1 LQARVERLEPRDKI
15 QTTLVLETLLQGKI
29 RVKLLTKLLLNPANT
44 VYLRG
49 LEKEFGVSSNT
60 VRYELN
66 KLSDIKLIELADS
79 DEGNQKQYKANIN
92 HPMFMSLRGFILKHV
107 GLDALIEKV
116 FGKLGQ
122 IEEVYLTNDWAEG
135 KESPFIDLVVVG
147 MVDRNY
153 MQDLIAKAE
162 KLINKKIRVALYG
175 KEFNKL
181 NIAGVP
187 HVQII

>member
-1 LQARVERLEPRDKI
+1 LLARVERREPRDKI
-15 QTTLVLETLLQGKI
+15 QTTVVLETLLQGKI

-79 DEGNQKQYKANIN
+79 EEGNQKQYKANIN
-92 HPMFMSLRGFILKHV
+92 HPMFSSLRGFILKHV

-116 FGKLGQ
+116 FSKLGQ

-147 MVDRNY
+147 NVNRNY
-153 MQDLIAKAE
+153 MMGLIQKAE
-162 KLINKKIRVALYG
+162 KIISKKIR
-175 KEFNKL
+175 
-181 NIAGVP
+181 IAVYDPNENFDRSTFVP
-187 HVQII
+187 HVQLI

>member
-1 LQARVERLEPRDKI
+1 
-15 QTTLVLETLLQGKI
+15 LVLETLLQGKI
-29 RVKLLTKLLLNPANT
+29 RVKLLTKLLLNPSNT

-60 VRYELN
+60 VRHELN
-66 KLSDIKLIELADS
+66 KLSDIKLIEIAES
-79 DEGNQKQYKANIN
+79 EEGNQKQYRANVK
-92 HPMFMSLRGFILKHV
+92 HPMFGNLRGLIMKQV

-116 FGKLGQ
+116 FQKLGDVQ
-122 IEEVYLTNDWAEG
+122 SVYLTNDWAEG

-147 MVDRNY
+147 IVDRNY

-181 NIAGVP
+181 SIAGVP

>member
-1 LQARVERLEPRDKI
+1 LI
-15 QTTLVLETLLQGKI
+15 LETLLRGKI
-29 RVKLLTKLLLNPANT
+29 RVKLLTKLLLNPNNT

-66 KLSDIKLIELADS
+66 KLSYIKLIEIAES
-79 DEGNQKQYKANIN
+79 EEGNQKQYRANVN
-92 HPMFMSLRGFILKHV
+92 HPMYGNLRELIMKQV

-116 FGKLGQ
+116 FKKLGQ

-162 KLINKKIRVALYG
+162 KFINKKIRVALYG